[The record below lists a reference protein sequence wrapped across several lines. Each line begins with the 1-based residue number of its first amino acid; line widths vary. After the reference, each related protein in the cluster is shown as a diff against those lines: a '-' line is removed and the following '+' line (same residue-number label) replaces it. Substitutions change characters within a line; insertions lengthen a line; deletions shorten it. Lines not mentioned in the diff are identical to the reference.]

1 MRLRSTAMALAAA
14 GSMLAAP
21 GYVLARGQ
29 TGAATSAR
37 EGQAHGAQ
45 AATNPDTV
53 RQAQQQLQQR
63 GFDVGQVD
71 GQLGAT
77 TQQALRDFQQT
88 QGLQPTGRLDRQ
100 TLAALG
106 VEAGA
111 GPEPGA
117 RGVSGA
123 RDADQTAPE
132 QQPGADQSSVDQPDV
147 TTRPSP

>member
-1 MRLRSTAMALAAA
+1 MRLRSTAIALAAS
-14 GSMLAAP
+14 GSLLVAP

-29 TGAATSAR
+29 TGAATSGT
-37 EGQAHGAQ
+37 EGHGAQ

-63 GFDVGQVD
+63 GFDVGQPD

-77 TQQALRDFQQT
+77 TRQALRDFQQR
-88 QGLQPTGRLDRQ
+88 QGLQPTGRLDQQ

-111 GPEPGA
+111 GPEPAAPGA
-117 RGVSGA
+117 SGT
-123 RDADQTAPE
+123 RDAD
-132 QQPGADQSSVDQPDV
+132 
-147 TTRPSP
+147 